1 MFCPNFFFLY
11 LESYARMFTQSVT
24 CRWQVAG
31 TVDFMISHVF
41 VGFILVV
48 SHWILK
54 ASGCREW
61 GNLPSECSTLRKY
74 FALWQPM

>member
-1 MFCPNFFFLY
+1 
-11 LESYARMFTQSVT
+11 MFTQSVT

-48 SHWILK
+48 SH
-54 ASGCREW
+54 
-61 GNLPSECSTLRKY
+61 
-74 FALWQPM
+74 